1 MKLASFL
8 IKNFKRIGEAGC
20 EIRIDKIVVLVG
32 QNNVGKST
40 VLDAYEAFAAASAP
54 LSESFFHKE
63 DISKPIEITG
73 IFREV
78 TPEDEEKIGK
88 SRGYDDPEYGR
99 CVKVRFVW
107 TKPDVAAQKQSF
119 SPEKNDF
126 IDGGVG
132 GIDALIQSRIP
143 KPVRIKPTDATEI
156 TQAKIVSVLKDHV
169 ENRLK
174 ADSDS
179 TKAVFEQIN
188 LLADNFRKRQSP
200 CRLHRFVQHD

>member
-1 MKLASFL
+1 MKLASLL

-63 DISKPIEITG
+63 DVTKPIEITG

-78 TPEDEEKIGK
+78 TPEDESKIGK
-88 SRGYDDPEYGR
+88 SWAYDDAEYGR

-107 TKPDVAAQKQSF
+107 TKPGVAAQKQSF
-119 SPEKNDF
+119 SP
-126 IDGGVG
+126 
-132 GIDALIQSRIP
+132 
-143 KPVRIKPTDATEI
+143 
-156 TQAKIVSVLKDHV
+156 
-169 ENRLK
+169 
-174 ADSDS
+174 
-179 TKAVFEQIN
+179 
-188 LLADNFRKRQSP
+188 
-200 CRLHRFVQHD
+200 